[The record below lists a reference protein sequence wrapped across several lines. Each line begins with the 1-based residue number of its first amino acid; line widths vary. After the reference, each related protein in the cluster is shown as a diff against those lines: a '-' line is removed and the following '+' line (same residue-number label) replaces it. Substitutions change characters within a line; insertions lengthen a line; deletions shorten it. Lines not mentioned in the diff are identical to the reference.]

1 MKLFLFDLCSW
12 DGVLPCLFVCAFQ
25 AQTEEWM
32 ELCKSRD
39 IPCSSNMSLMN
50 SLGEPVKIR
59 SWTIA
64 GLPSDSFSVDNGIII
79 S

>member
-1 MKLFLFDLCSW
+1 
-12 DGVLPCLFVCAFQ
+12 
-25 AQTEEWM
+25 M
-32 ELCKSRD
+32 ELCRGKQ
-39 IPCSSNMSLMN
+39 IPCSSSMSLM
-50 SLGEPVKIR
+50 STLGNPVKVR